1 MVAAIL
7 SSAVAGQVPYARA
20 KGGNMRAL
28 IITLTC
34 MALGACNNIVHA
46 TLPSSEIIKFAN
58 LPFSLTATI
67 QARVMIQVETSC
79 EEDKEAI
86 MPALERY
93 GHNVRYRG
101 CADWDRFWEDQVQI
115 SSPYSFIHVDMWVE
129 MTQFSNISDVD
140 PKGLFGIGFTPMEN
154 GRTDLFFITTE
165 RLELAEKEIRE
176 NMGAIAETTRKISI
190 VFENDT
196 DDEIGFEFGPATV
209 DGAEISRGDR
219 IIVPGNASIT
229 VVPFD
234 DHIGE
239 LLGDNPEK
247 FASILVSP

>member
-1 MVAAIL
+1 
-7 SSAVAGQVPYARA
+7 
-20 KGGNMRAL
+20 MRAL
-28 IITLTC
+28 IITLAC
-34 MALGACNNIVHA
+34 MALGACNTIVHA
-46 TLPSSEIIKFAN
+46 TLPSSEIIKLAN
-58 LPFSLTATI
+58 RPFSTTKTI

-79 EEDKEAI
+79 EEYKEAI
-86 MPALERY
+86 MPVLERY

-115 SSPYSFIHVDMWVE
+115 SSPHSFIHVDMWVE
-129 MTQFSNISDVD
+129 MTQFSDISDAD

-165 RLELAEKEIRE
+165 RLALAENEIRE
-176 NMGAIAETTRKISI
+176 NMGAIVKTLRKISV

-196 DDEIGFEFGPATV
+196 DDEIGLEFGPAHV

-219 IIVPGNASIT
+219 ITVPANASIT

-234 DHIGE
+234 DHVEE
-239 LLGDNPEK
+239 LVGDIPEK
-247 FASILVSP
+247 FASIIVSR